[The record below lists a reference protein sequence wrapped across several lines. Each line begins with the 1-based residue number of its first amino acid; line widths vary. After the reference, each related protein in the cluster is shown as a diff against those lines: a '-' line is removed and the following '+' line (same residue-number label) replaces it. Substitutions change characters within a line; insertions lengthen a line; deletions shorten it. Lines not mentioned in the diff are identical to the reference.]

1 MHKEGTCYFAGMVSR
16 ALRMM
21 VIVAVGAACGLAW
34 NSLSSKGFSLDQ
46 SVFVQAG
53 DELIPAPDAKL
64 WLDRGALFVDARPRD
79 FWRMSRIPGAVSLP
93 EEDFERAFPE
103 VEPQLRRNLSII
115 VYCSG
120 YGCESSHIV
129 ARQLRERG
137 FPAVILD
144 EGLPAWQDEEYPLD
158 TEPRP

>member
-1 MHKEGTCYFAGMVSR
+1 MT
-16 ALRMM
+16 
-21 VIVAVGAACGLAW
+21 VIVAAGAFSGLAW
-34 NSLSSKGFSLDQ
+34 NSLSGRGFDLEK

-53 DELIPAPDAKL
+53 DVLVPAPEARS

-79 FWRMSRIPGAVSLP
+79 FWRMSRIPGAVSLS
-93 EEDFERAFPE
+93 EEDFDRAYAE
-103 VEPQLRRNLSII
+103 VEPLLQKHLSLI

-120 YGCESSHIV
+120 YGCESSHII

-144 EGLPAWQDEEYPLD
+144 EGLPAWEDEGYALD
-158 TEPRP
+158 TEARP

>member
-1 MHKEGTCYFAGMVSR
+1 MVVITLAG
-16 ALRMM
+16 L
-21 VIVAVGAACGLAW
+21 ACGLSW
-34 NSLSSKGFSLDQ
+34 NSLSGKGFDLSQ

-53 DELIPAPDAKL
+53 DTLVPAETAKA
-64 WLDRGALFVDARPRD
+64 WLDRGALFIDARPRD
-79 FWRMSRIPGAVSLP
+79 FWRMSRIPGAESLP
-93 EEDFERAFPE
+93 EEDFDRAFAE
-103 VEPQLRRNLSII
+103 IERQLRRNSSII

-144 EGLPAWQDEEYPLD
+144 EGLPAWEDEGYPLD
-158 TEPRP
+158 TEARP

>member
-1 MHKEGTCYFAGMVSR
+1 MVSSGMK
-16 ALRMM
+16 MM
-21 VIVAVGAACGLAW
+21 VIAVVGAACGLTW
-34 NSLSSKGFSLDQ
+34 NSLSGKGFDLSQ

-53 DELIPAPDAKL
+53 DVLVPATEAKV

-93 EEDFERAFPE
+93 EEDFERSFAE
-103 VEPQLRRNLSII
+103 VEALLQKNLSII

-129 ARQLRERG
+129 ARELRERG
-137 FPAVILD
+137 FAAVILD
-144 EGLPAWQDEEYPLD
+144 DGLPAWEDEGYALD
-158 TEPRP
+158 TEARS

>member
-1 MHKEGTCYFAGMVSR
+1 MVLITVAG
-16 ALRMM
+16 L
-21 VIVAVGAACGLAW
+21 ACGLSW
-34 NSLSSKGFSLDQ
+34 NSLSGKGFDLSQ

-53 DELIPAPDAKL
+53 DVLVPAAEAKA
-64 WLDRGALFVDARPRD
+64 WLDRGALFVDARPHD

-93 EEDFERAFPE
+93 EENFDRAFAE
-103 VEPQLRRNLSII
+103 AEPRLRRNLSII

-120 YGCESSHIV
+120 YGCESSHII

-144 EGLPAWQDEEYPLD
+144 EGLPAWEDEGYALD
-158 TEPRP
+158 TEARP

>member
-1 MHKEGTCYFAGMVSR
+1 MFLLVSRMAVIVVLGGTCGYT
-16 ALRMM
+16 
-21 VIVAVGAACGLAW
+21 W
-34 NSLSSKGFSLDQ
+34 NSLNGKGFDLSQ
-46 SVFVQAG
+46 SVFVQDG
-53 DELIPAPDAKL
+53 DELIPATEAKL
-64 WLDRGALFVDARPRD
+64 WLDREALFVDARPRD

-93 EEDFERAFPE
+93 EEDFDRAFAE
-103 VEPQLRRNLSII
+103 IEPLLRRHASII

-144 EGLPAWQDEEYPLD
+144 DGLPAWEDEAYPLD
-158 TEPRP
+158 TEARP

>member
-1 MHKEGTCYFAGMVSR
+1 MT
-16 ALRMM
+16 
-21 VIVAVGAACGLAW
+21 VIVVIGAACGLGW
-34 NSLSSKGFSLDQ
+34 NSLSGKGFNVRQ
-46 SVFVQAG
+46 SVFLQAG
-53 DELIPAPDAKL
+53 DVLVPAAEAKA
-64 WLDRGALFVDARPRD
+64 WLDRGALFVDARPND

-93 EEDFERAFPE
+93 EEDFDRAYAE
-103 VEPQLRRNLSII
+103 VEPLLRKNLSII

-144 EGLPAWQDEEYPLD
+144 EGLPAWQDEGYTLD
-158 TEPRP
+158 SEARS

>member
-1 MHKEGTCYFAGMVSR
+1 MV
-16 ALRMM
+16 AHILRMT
-21 VIVAVGAACGLAW
+21 VIVLVGAASGLAW
-34 NSLSSKGFSLDQ
+34 NSLSGRGFELGK
-46 SVFVQAG
+46 SVFVEAG
-53 DELIPAPDAKL
+53 DVLVPATEAKS

-79 FWRMSRIPGAVSLP
+79 FWRLSRIPGAVSLP
-93 EEDFERAFPE
+93 EESFEEAYAE
-103 VEPQLRRNLSII
+103 VAPQLQQHLSLI

-144 EGLPAWQDEEYPLD
+144 EGLPAWEDEGYPLD
-158 TEPRP
+158 TEPRS

>member
-1 MHKEGTCYFAGMVSR
+1 MA
-16 ALRMM
+16 
-21 VIVAVGAACGLAW
+21 VIVVVGAACGLAW
-34 NSLSSKGFSLDQ
+34 NSLSGKGFDLGQ

-53 DELIPAPDAKL
+53 DVLIPAPEARS
-64 WLDRGALFVDARPRD
+64 WLDKGALFIDARPRD

-93 EEDFERAFPE
+93 EEDFDRAFAE
-103 VEPQLRRNLSII
+103 LEPQLRKNLNII

-129 ARQLRERG
+129 ARQLRARG
-137 FPAVILD
+137 FPATILD

-158 TEPRP
+158 TEPPS

>member
-1 MHKEGTCYFAGMVSR
+1 MVSR
-16 ALRMM
+16 GLRMT
-21 VIVAVGAACGLAW
+21 VIAVVAIVCGLTW
-34 NSLSSKGFSLDQ
+34 NSLSGKGFDLEQ

-53 DELIPAPDAKL
+53 DQLIPATDAKL

-93 EEDFERAFPE
+93 EEDFERAFAE
-103 VEPQLRRNLSII
+103 VEPHLRKNLSII

-129 ARQLRERG
+129 ARRLRERG
-137 FPAVILD
+137 LPAVILD
-144 EGLPAWQDEEYPLD
+144 EGLPAWEDEKYPLD

>member
-1 MHKEGTCYFAGMVSR
+1 MVSR
-16 ALRMM
+16 GLRIA
-21 VIVAVGAACGLAW
+21 VIVVVGAVCGVAW
-34 NSLSSKGFSLDQ
+34 NSLSGKGFDLSQ

-53 DELIPAPDAKL
+53 DELIPATEARL

-79 FWRMSRIPGAVSLP
+79 FWRMSRIPGALCLP
-93 EEDFERAFPE
+93 EEEFEHAFVE
-103 VEPQLRRNLSII
+103 LEPQLRQNLSLI

-129 ARQLRERG
+129 ARQLRGRG

-144 EGLPAWQDEEYPLD
+144 EGLPAWEDEGYPID
-158 TEPRP
+158 TEARP